1 MAGQQKKKV
10 DGVKSLYYFKPWP
23 TNIWTFSLAI
33 YENIKVEV
41 KMNTKSELTWK
52 DAVFESPG
60 PKTVR
65 QFVLLIIKGLF
76 MGIAHIIP
84 GVSGGTIALISGI
97 YLEFL
102 DAVKSANTDFLT
114 KLASFKI
121 KEAVSILHIRFLSAV
136 FLGTIAAVVTL
147 AQVASYLLSTQPVAT
162 GSFFMGL
169 IVASAFLVGKDI
181 KNWAGSGGIG
191 FVAGTAI
198 AYFVVG
204 MMPAA
209 TPEALWFVFLAGA
222 ISICAMI
229 LPGLSGAFVLLV
241 LGKYAYIVD
250 AIKNPFSVEHIM
262 IVLVFC
268 AGCAAGLAGFSRAL
282 SYLLKKYYNVT
293 LAVLTGLMTGSLRK
307 IWPWK
312 ETLDTKIIHGKTYI
326 VSEKNLLPSEMNAEL
341 IIAGLLCLTGFIMIV
356 FLEKMSDNG
365 D

>member
-1 MAGQQKKKV
+1 MNS
-10 DGVKSLYYFKPWP
+10 KS
-23 TNIWTFSLAI
+23 TI
-33 YENIKVEV
+33 
-41 KMNTKSELTWK
+41 TWK
-52 DAVFESPG
+52 AAVLASPG
-60 PKTVR
+60 PKTAR
-65 QFVLLIIKGLF
+65 EFVLLIIKGLF
-76 MGIAHIIP
+76 MGVAHIIP

-102 DAVKSANTDFLT
+102 DAVKSANTEFLT

-121 KEAVSILHIRFLSAV
+121 KEAVSILHVRFLAAI
-136 FLGTIAAVVTL
+136 FIGTIAAIVTL
-147 AQVASYLLSTQPVAT
+147 AQVASYLLTTQAVAT

-181 KNWAGSGGIG
+181 KHWAGTGGIG

-198 AYFVVG
+198 AYLVVG

-250 AIKNPFSVEHIM
+250 AIKNPFNLENIM
-262 IVLVFC
+262 VVLIFC
-268 AGCAAGLAGFSRAL
+268 AGCAVGLAGFSRAL
-282 SYLLKKYYNVT
+282 SYLLKKYYNIT

-312 ETLDTKIIHGKTYI
+312 ETLESKIIHGKTYI
-326 VSEKNLLPSEMNAEL
+326 VSEKNLLPSEINSEL
-341 IIAGLLCLTGFIMIV
+341 LIACLLCLTGFVLIV
-356 FLEKMSDNG
+356 LLERMSGDNS
-365 D
+365 